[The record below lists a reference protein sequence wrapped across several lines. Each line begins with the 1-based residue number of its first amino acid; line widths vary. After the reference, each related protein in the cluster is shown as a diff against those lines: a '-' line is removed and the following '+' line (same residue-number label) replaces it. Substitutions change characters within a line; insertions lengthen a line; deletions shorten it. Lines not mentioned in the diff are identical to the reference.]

1 MPTTRRPSDYRIDP
15 FDLQLFTSVIEHGTI
30 TAAAQAMSLS
40 LAAASARVKAL
51 EVRVGVKLL
60 VRSKRGV
67 VVTDAGQALA
77 RQARRVLSS
86 LDALHVEV
94 AAFGQGLRGSVRM
107 LCNTSALAEALPQ
120 RIGRF
125 LLEHPDI
132 DLDLRE
138 LSSEGVLE
146 SLRQG
151 VADMGI
157 VADHVDTSGLV
168 TQPWLADDLVALLP
182 ARGRRR
188 SPQGLRFADLLD
200 RPFVGLAAES
210 GLSRFLLQQ
219 AARSGRVPQHRVRLS
234 SFDAIAKVV
243 AAGVGVA
250 VVPLSAAN
258 RWRDSHLH
266 VVALQDPW
274 ANRRLLICSTDQAT
288 TRPTTKALIRA
299 LLTG

>member
-67 VVTDAGQALA
+67 AVTDAGQALA
-77 RQARRVLSS
+77 RQARRVLSN

-132 DLDLRE
+132 DLDLQE

-146 SLRQG
+146 
-151 VADMGI
+151 
-157 VADHVDTSGLV
+157 
-168 TQPWLADDLVALLP
+168 
-182 ARGRRR
+182 
-188 SPQGLRFADLLD
+188 
-200 RPFVGLAAES
+200 
-210 GLSRFLLQQ
+210 
-219 AARSGRVPQHRVRLS
+219 
-234 SFDAIAKVV
+234 
-243 AAGVGVA
+243 
-250 VVPLSAAN
+250 
-258 RWRDSHLH
+258 
-266 VVALQDPW
+266 
-274 ANRRLLICSTDQAT
+274 
-288 TRPTTKALIRA
+288 
-299 LLTG
+299 

>member
-138 LSSEGVLE
+138 LSSEAVLE

-151 VADMGI
+151 VADVGI

-219 AARSGRVPQHRVRLS
+219 AARSGRVPQHRVRLKIGR
-234 SFDAIAKVV
+234 A
-243 AAGVGVA
+243 
-250 VVPLSAAN
+250 
-258 RWRDSHLH
+258 H
-266 VVALQDPW
+266 V
-274 ANRRLLICSTDQAT
+274 
-288 TRPTTKALIRA
+288 
-299 LLTG
+299 